1 MKLFILL
8 LMVVPGMAQVKWIG
22 QELLGRPT
30 NTSITINAAAD
41 RELDV
46 YFEYGIAP
54 GVYGQKTATTRFPAM
69 TPFEVVL
76 DQLQP
81 NTRYFYRMQYKET
94 AATTFTARD
103 EHFFTTA
110 KPRGTTY
117 SFALQFD
124 PHMDENTDT
133 EVYKQTLA
141 NELAAKPDFLID
153 LGDTMMS
160 DKLPKPI
167 TYNAVQDRHKL
178 LRSYYDFA
186 THSIPLFMVLG
197 NHEAEWGNQLRGTE
211 EELPIWATKLRKQYF
226 PNPVPNEFYT
236 GSTKVEKFVG
246 LRQNY
251 YAWEWGDALFVVL
264 DPYWY
269 TPTPPER
276 SGDWSLTLGRAQ
288 YDWLKSTLEKSTATF
303 KFVFAHNL
311 VGGLDMD
318 GPMRGGVEVAKLL
331 EWGGN
336 NLDGTWGFTTARP
349 GWPMPIHQ
357 LLVANNVTAFFHGH
371 DHLYARQELDGL
383 LYQEGPQPSARN
395 FNLGTK
401 PTVYN
406 YKAGTVL
413 DGVGYIKVTVSPA
426 ESKFEFIRTWLP
438 AAQNGTRKN
447 GEVADTLV
455 IPARRTSLKTVSA
468 ANYAGGTVAPESI
481 VAAYG
486 ESIPA
491 ADVLIKDAT
500 GRERK
505 AEVLGAASTQVNFV
519 VPPGTAPGRA
529 QVSVANVL
537 GDILVEPFS
546 PGLFTANADGRGAA
560 AAIALRIAGDGRQ
573 TAELTF
579 RCGNAPGSC
588 VNVPLD
594 LGTATDQVYVSL
606 YGTGLRFVNR
616 PNDLLCTI
624 GNTRVDITYS
634 GSAPG
639 FAGLDQINL
648 RIPRALQGRGEL
660 PVVFSIAGKPANLVT
675 LAFQ

>member
-1 MKLFILL
+1 MKLFALL
-8 LMVVPGMAQVKWIG
+8 LLAATASAQVKWIG

-30 NTSITINAAAD
+30 NTSITVNVAAD
-41 RELDV
+41 RALDV
-46 YFEYGIAP
+46 YFEYGTAP
-54 GVYGQKTATTRFPAM
+54 GVYTQKTATTRFPAT

-76 DQLQP
+76 DKLQP
-81 NTRYFYRMQYKET
+81 NTRYYYRMQYKDTT
-94 AATTFTARD
+94 AAAFTARD

-110 KPRGTTY
+110 KPRGATY

-141 NELAAKPDFLID
+141 NMVAAKPDFLID

-167 TYNAVQDRHKL
+167 TFDAVHDRHKL
-178 LRSYYDFA
+178 LRTYYDYA
-186 THSIPLFMVLG
+186 THSMPLFMVLG

-236 GSTKVEKFVG
+236 GSTKEEKFVG

-269 TPTPPER
+269 TTTPPER
-276 SGDWSLTLGRAQ
+276 AGDWSLTLGRTQ
-288 YDWLKSTLEKSTATF
+288 YDWLKSTLEKSAATF

-336 NLDGTWGFTTARP
+336 NLDGSWGFTTARP

-413 DGVGYIKVTVSPA
+413 DGVGYIKVTVSPS

-438 AAQNGTRKN
+438 AAQNAQRKN
-447 GEVADTLV
+447 GEVADALV
-455 IPARRTSLKTVSA
+455 IPARRTNLKTVSA
-468 ANYAGGTVAPESI
+468 ASYAGGTVAPESI

-486 ESIPA
+486 EAIPT
-491 ADVLIKDAT
+491 ADVLIKDST
-500 GRERK
+500 GKERK

-519 VPPGTAPGRA
+519 VPAGTAPGRA
-529 QVSVANVL
+529 QVSVASSL
-537 GDILVEPFS
+537 GDILVEPNA
-546 PGLFTANADGRGAA
+546 PGLFSANASGAGVA
-560 AAIALRIAGDGRQ
+560 AAIALHVAGDGTQ
-573 TAELTF
+573 STELAF
-579 RCGNAPGSC
+579 RCGSVAGSC
-588 VNVPLD
+588 VAVPLSF
-594 LGTATDQVYVSL
+594 GGATDELYISL
-606 YGTGLRFVNR
+606 YGTGLRSYGAANT
-616 PNDLLCTI
+616 LSCTL
-624 GNTRVDITYS
+624 GNVRADILYA
-634 GSAPG
+634 GPAPG

-648 RIPRALQGRGEL
+648 RIPRTLAGRGEVPL
-660 PVVFSIAGKPANLVT
+660 VFSIAGKPANSVT
-675 LAFQ
+675 LAFR